1 MKKFLIAIVPFVI
14 LLSLVSL
21 FLWGLNGVLVFFGEV
36 LFVVALVFVVNKWI
50 DFIDKHIKD

>member
-1 MKKFLIAIVPFVI
+1 MKKFLIAIAPFVI